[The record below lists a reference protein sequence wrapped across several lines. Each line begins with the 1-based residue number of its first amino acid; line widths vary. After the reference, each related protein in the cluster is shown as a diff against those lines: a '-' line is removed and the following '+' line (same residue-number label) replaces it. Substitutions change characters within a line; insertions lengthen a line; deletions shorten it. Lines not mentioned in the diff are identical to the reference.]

1 MFISGIQKTD
11 PKACPAD
18 KQTATQH
25 REQSQFSQ
33 RRAERNPGWNGL
45 TPVIATSR
53 IKGHHHGQEDNSAP
67 GAARCHRV
75 HDRRVVQKILL

>member
-1 MFISGIQKTD
+1 MFISGIQIPD

-18 KQTATQH
+18 KQTATQD

-45 TPVIATSR
+45 TSLSR
-53 IKGHHHGQEDNSAP
+53 
-67 GAARCHRV
+67 HRGLKV
-75 HDRRVVQKILL
+75 TPWTGRQFGSRRGSVPSSTWSPSCSKNFI